1 MIERMD
7 CVKTVLELR
16 NIKKIFGGTTVLDDI
31 NISFLQGEF
40 HALVGENGAGK
51 STIIKIISGVYQAD
65 GGKVYLDDKEARY
78 HTPSDAQKAGISTLF
93 QEIQEIPEM
102 TVAENIFLGREPVI
116 PNMLL
121 VDKKKLMKDAKQ
133 LVEDLGLKIST
144 TAKMR
149 DLPVSTRKMVEIA
162 RAVSQQAKVVIMDE
176 PTANLNAEEINVL
189 FKMID
194 KLKEKQTTII
204 YISHR
209 MNEVF
214 SLADRVTV
222 LRDGKKI
229 ATMNNDEYD
238 EKSLISMMI
247 GRELTE
253 MYPTRNSSIGRPV
266 LEVEELSLDCYF
278 ENATFDVK
286 SGEVVGL
293 AGLDSSGATAITKT
307 LFGLCG
313 KPEGYAACDCME
325 LQLKNPHTSIKQK
338 IAYLPED
345 RKTQGLFLNQSLL
358 YNYTI
363 SSLSH
368 VFSKK
373 YIVKSRMEKKKA
385 FEISHTLKL
394 KANDLYEKA
403 NQLSGGNQQKIMLGR
418 WMLDEYKV
426 LILEEPTRGVDVGA
440 KAEIYRQINLLA
452 EKGLAV
458 LMYSTDMM
466 ELIGMCDRILVFSA
480 GKLTA
485 SLSKEEASQ
494 EKIMQ
499 YALVR

>member
-1 MIERMD
+1 M
-7 CVKTVLELR
+7 KTVLELK
-16 NIKKIFGGTTVLDDI
+16 NIKKVFGGTTVLDNV

-65 GGKVYLDDKEARY
+65 GGKVYLDDKETKY
-78 HTPSDAQKAGISTLF
+78 HTPSDAQRAGISTLF

-102 TVAENIFLGREPVI
+102 TVAENIFLGREPRIANTVF
-116 PNMLL
+116 
-121 VDKKKLMKDAKQ
+121 VDKKKLMKEAEK
-133 LVEDLGLKIST
+133 LIGDLGLNINT
-144 TAKMR
+144 TVKMR
-149 DLPVSTRKMVEIA
+149 ELPVSSRKMVEIA
-162 RAVSQQAKVVIMDE
+162 RAVSQKAKVVIMDE
-176 PTANLNAEEINVL
+176 PTANLNAEEINAL

-194 KLKEKQTTII
+194 TLKKNQTTII

-222 LRDGKKI
+222 LRDGKTV

-253 MYPTRNSSIGRPV
+253 MYPARNSKIGRTV
-266 LEVEELSLDCYF
+266 LEVEDMSLDSYF
-278 ENATFDVK
+278 SNVSFEVK
-286 SGEVVGL
+286 AGEVVGL
-293 AGLDSSGATAITKT
+293 AGLDSSGATAVTKT

-313 KPEGYAACDCME
+313 KPKGFATCNCSE
-325 LQLKNPHTSIKQK
+325 LQLKNPQTSIKQK
-338 IAYLPED
+338 VAFLPED

-363 SSLSH
+363 SSLRS

-373 YIVKSRMEKKKA
+373 HILNNKLEKKKSY
-385 FEISHTLKL
+385 EISHALKL

-418 WMLDEYKV
+418 WMLDDYKI

-466 ELIGMCDRILVFSA
+466 ELLGMCDRILVFSA

-485 SLSKEEASQ
+485 TLSKEEATQ

-499 YALVR
+499 HALVR